1 MSRSSVLKAGGK
13 NVSSEKEQAP
23 HAGYFSE
30 IPIRKF
36 EPVEELD
43 EELQMNANFVS
54 IIKSLKVEKAMSQ
67 RLKEKEEHFLLW
79 IIVIYLF
86 LMPVTVI
93 GVCKSPFLG
102 FSTMTTFWI
111 VNALGCALLL
121 IIFLYQ
127 RLESVDSVENSSR
140 ASPKADIYYL

>member
-1 MSRSSVLKAGGK
+1 MSRSSVVKVGSK
-13 NVSSEKEQAP
+13 NISLEKKQAP
-23 HAGYFSE
+23 NAGYFSE
-30 IPIRKF
+30 IPIQKF
-36 EPVEELD
+36 EPVEETD

-54 IIKSLKVEKAMSQ
+54 IIKSLKAEKAMCQ
-67 RLKEKEEHFLLW
+67 RQKEKEEHFLLW
-79 IIVIYLF
+79 IIIIYLF
-86 LMPVTVI
+86 LMPVTVV

-127 RLESVDSVENSSR
+127 RLESVDPVENSLRVS
-140 ASPKADIYYL
+140 SKADIYYL